1 MTTDL
6 QTRWRVSIHES
17 GHLAVG
23 LLLAA
28 DPSER
33 AAAIIESRAG
43 DGCAPIP
50 KSLGHFDR
58 MIAVASGPAAD
69 EMLEREPVP
78 PLPVTRGR
86 PVNVSSL
93 PVFPDEPREGGEGTA
108 KEKSDPDEVRIA
120 EWCIEGCARRPW
132 EWLRNHENIT
142 TEARRMVMEHRAAI
156 LAVAREVFRD
166 GVWVGSRDDLDL
178 LNFNA
183 PTDSP
188 PVEPHK

>member
-1 MTTDL
+1 MTDL
-6 QTRWRVSIHES
+6 QTRWTVSVHEAA
-17 GHLAVG
+17 HCTIG
-23 LLLAA
+23 LLLAT
-28 DPSER
+28 DPTEK
-33 AAAIIESRAG
+33 AAAIIGSHFG
-43 DGCAPIP
+43 DGCAPLP
-50 KSLGHFDR
+50 TSLGRYGF
-58 MIAVASGPAAD
+58 ILAVAAGPAAV
-69 EMLEREPVP
+69 ELFECEPAP
-78 PLPVTRGR
+78 PMPVTRGR

-142 TEARRMVMEHRAAI
+142 TEARRMVTEHRAAI
-156 LAVAREVFRD
+156 LAVAREVFSD
-166 GVWVGSRDDLDL
+166 GVWVGGRDDLDL

-188 PVEPHK
+188 TVETHK